1 MRRWLLAAWLVALVA
16 SNAWRLTHPP
26 ETVAGD
32 DQALVDVATRVGAA
46 QLDAITRIPYRDY
59 GDPAAAQPPVLLVHG
74 TPVASRAMS
83 GLARGLSAD
92 FRVIAPDLPGFGSA
106 AEAIPDYS
114 SITHG
119 RYLLD
124 LMDALA
130 IDRAHL
136 VVYSQGGA
144 AGITLT
150 DLAPERVVSLTL
162 VSAIGLQE
170 YELFGSYRGNH
181 IVYDGQHAVFA
192 ALRWLTPHFGYFD
205 NAILGRG
212 YTRNLQDTDQR
223 VIEPMLR
230 RLQPPVHIV
239 HGRDDGLVPLA
250 AAQAHWRLVPQ
261 SELTLIEGGHEPA
274 YADPDRVTEVV
285 LPFLDRVTRGDT
297 ASRTTADPDRVQQ
310 ANGAMP
316 ALERSRLAG
325 AALIVLL
332 LALVVATYISEDLT
346 CITAGLLVAQGIVGF
361 VPATLACLVGI
372 FTSDLALFAAGRWLG
387 RPALARMVSPDR
399 MRMASS
405 WLRDR
410 GPLVILAS
418 RFLPGTR
425 LPTYTAAGALHM
437 PWLRFA
443 GYFAAATVLWT
454 PLLVGAAAAWGEV
467 AQRAFERYAAFGVW
481 LIVGGAIVLWLL
493 VHYGLPALTHSGRRQ
508 LVGRWRRIRNFEF
521 WPRWAFYPPVVL
533 DGILQALRYRS
544 VSLFTL
550 ANPGMPLGGLVGE
563 SKSEI
568 LEQLES
574 SGNVVPFARVP
585 TGDRARRLDT
595 VAGFAAREGWPV
607 VIKPDLG
614 ERGKDVGFVNS
625 ALEAGEYL
633 DAHAGPLIVQRK
645 ATGIEFGVFYIR
657 EPDAETGTVFSITR
671 KGQTTVTGDGR
682 RRLSDLILDDERAV
696 CMAPYFLREHA
707 SRLDEVPGAGERVVL
722 NAIGTHS
729 RGSLFTD
736 AGVLGTPELT
746 AEIDRISKH
755 FEGFYLGRYDLMVD
769 NDEALSGGHDV
780 RIIELNGVS
789 SEATHIYDPA
799 LSVWNAWRV
808 TLSQW
813 RIAWRI
819 GAAVRA
825 QGTPPPGPR
834 ALLRALFG

>member
-16 SNAWRLTHPP
+16 SNAWRLIHPP
-26 ETVAGD
+26 ETVAAD
-32 DQALVDVATRVGAA
+32 DQTLVEVATRIGAMR
-46 QLDAITRIPYRDY
+46 LDTVTRIPYRDY
-59 GDPAAAQPPVLLVHG
+59 GDPASAHPPILLVHG
-74 TPVASRAMS
+74 TPVASRAMA
-83 GLARGLSAD
+83 GLARGLSTD

-106 AEAIPDYS
+106 AAAIPDYS

-124 LMDALA
+124 LLDALA
-130 IDRAHL
+130 IDRVHL

-144 AGITLT
+144 AGITLA
-150 DLAPERVVSLTL
+150 DLAPERVASLTL

-170 YELFGSYRGNH
+170 YELFGTYRGNH
-181 IVYDGQHAVFA
+181 IVYDGQNAVFA

-230 RLQPPVHIV
+230 RLQQPVHIV

-250 AAQAHWRLVPQ
+250 AAQAHWQLVPQ

-285 LPFLDRVTRGDT
+285 LPFLDRVARGDAVTRAT
-297 ASRTTADPDRVQQ
+297 ASPSRVQQ

-316 ALERSRLAG
+316 ALERSRLTG

-361 VPATLACLVGI
+361 VPATLACLIGI

-387 RPALARMVSPDR
+387 RPALARMVSPER
-399 MRMASS
+399 MHMASS

-425 LPTYTAAGALHM
+425 LPTYTAAGALQM

-443 GYFAAATVLWT
+443 GYFAVATILWT

-467 AQRAFERYAAFGVW
+467 AERAFERYAALGVW
-481 LIVGGAIVLWLL
+481 LVIGGAVLLWLL
-493 VHYGLPALTHSGRRQ
+493 VHYGLPALTHNGRRQ
-508 LVGRWRRIRNFEF
+508 LLGRWRRIRNFEF
-521 WPRWAFYPPVVL
+521 WPRWAFYPPVLL

-568 LEQLES
+568 LKQLES
-574 SGNVVPFARVP
+574 SGNVVPFARVAGNDP
-585 TGDRARRLDT
+585 ARRLDI
-595 VAGFAAREGWPV
+595 VIDFASREGWPV
-607 VIKPDLG
+607 VLKPDLG
-614 ERGKDVGFVNS
+614 ERGKDVRF
-625 ALEAGEYL
+625 AQDATDAADYLEAHE
-633 DAHAGPLIVQRK
+633 GPLIVQRK
-645 ATGIEFGVFYIR
+645 ASGIEFGVFYIR
-657 EPDAETGTVFSITR
+657 EPDADTGSVFSITR
-671 KGQTTVTGDGR
+671 KGQTAVTGDGQ
-682 RRLSDLILDDERAV
+682 RRLSDLILDDDRAV
-696 CMAPYFLREHA
+696 CMAPYFLHEHA
-707 SRLDEVPGAGERVVL
+707 QRLDDVPAAGERVVL
-722 NAIGTHS
+722 NSIGTHS

-736 AGVLGTPELT
+736 AGALHSPELV

-755 FEGFYLGRYDLMVD
+755 FDGFYLGRYDLMVD
-769 NDEALSGGHDV
+769 DDEALSEGRDL

-789 SEATHIYDPA
+789 SEATHMYDPR

-808 TLSQW
+808 TLTQW
-813 RIAWRI
+813 RAAWRI

-825 QGTPPPGPR
+825 RGTRPPGPG

>member
-1 MRRWLLAAWLVALVA
+1 MRRWLLAAWLVALIA
-16 SNAWRLTHPP
+16 SNAWRVIQPP
-26 ETVAGD
+26 ETVAAA
-32 DQALVDVATRVGAA
+32 DQTLVEVATRIGAMR
-46 QLDAITRIPYRDY
+46 LDTITRIPYRDY
-59 GDPAAAQPPVLLVHG
+59 GDPAATQPPILLVHG
-74 TPVASRAMS
+74 TPVASRAMA

-92 FRVIAPDLPGFGSA
+92 WRVIAPDLPGFGSA
-106 AEAIPDYS
+106 AAAIPDYS

-124 LMDALA
+124 LLDALA
-130 IDRAHL
+130 IERVHL

-144 AGITLT
+144 AGITLA

-250 AAQAHWRLVPQ
+250 AAQAHRQLVPQ
-261 SELTLIEGGHEPA
+261 SELTLIDGGHEPA

-285 LPFLDRVTRGDT
+285 LPFLERVTRGDAAT
-297 ASRTTADPDRVQQ
+297 RATADPGRVQQ
-310 ANGAMP
+310 ADGAMP
-316 ALERSRLAG
+316 ALARGRLAG
-325 AALIVLL
+325 AALVVLL

-346 CITAGLLVAQGIVGF
+346 CITAGLLVAQGIIGF

-443 GYFAAATVLWT
+443 GYFAVATILWT

-467 AQRAFERYAAFGVW
+467 AQRAFERYAALGVW
-481 LIVGGAIVLWLL
+481 LVIGGAVLLWLL
-493 VHYGLPALTHSGRRQ
+493 VHYGLPALTHRGRRQ
-508 LVGRWRRIRNFEF
+508 LVGRWRRIRHFEF
-521 WPRWAFYPPVVL
+521 WPRWAFYPPVLL

-563 SKSEI
+563 SKSDI
-568 LEQLES
+568 LERLES
-574 SGNVVPFARVP
+574 SGNVVPFVRVP
-585 TGDRARRLDT
+585 EGERADRLEAVVD
-595 VAGFAAREGWPV
+595 FASRAGWPV
-607 VIKPDLG
+607 VLKPDSG
-614 ERGKDVGFVNS
+614 ERGRDVRF
-625 ALEAGEYL
+625 AQDPAAAGDYL
-633 DAHAGPLIVQRK
+633 DEHPGPLIVQRK
-645 ATGIEFGVFYIR
+645 AAGIEFGVFYIR
-657 EPDAETGTVFSITR
+657 EPGAETGTVFSITR
-671 KGQTTVTGDGR
+671 KGQTTVTGDGQ
-682 RRLSDLILDDERAV
+682 RRLSDLILDDDRAV
-696 CMAPYFLREHA
+696 CMSPYFLREHA

-722 NAIGTHS
+722 NTIGTHS

-736 AGVLGTPELT
+736 AGSLNTPALA
-746 AEIDRISKH
+746 AEVDRISKH
-755 FEGFYLGRYDLMVD
+755 FQGFYLGRYDLMVD
-769 NDEALSGGHDV
+769 SDEALSAGRDLRV
-780 RIIELNGVS
+780 IELNGVS
-789 SEATHIYDPA
+789 SEATHIYDPG

-808 TLSQW
+808 TLTQW
-813 RIAWRI
+813 RTAWRI
-819 GAAVRA
+819 GAAIRA
-825 QGTPPPGPR
+825 QGTRPPGPA